1 VKQEIIMRRIALLAL
16 IVGFSIP
23 SPTPSS
29 AQALNARS
37 WVSATIG
44 DDSAVCSRTAPCKT
58 FAGAIP
64 KTGAGGEINCLDA
77 GSYGGVTILKTITID
92 CSQVLGT
99 ILASGTFGI
108 AISANDITVTLRNL
122 SIDGT
127 GTGTIGINITA
138 GARVNVENVVITGF
152 TQQGIYDAR
161 LGFGAMLTIKDSTIR
176 YNFGAAA
183 VKAIARGPSGVVL
196 ENTHMVSNTY
206 GVQAGSGNDFVVRG
220 SVMAANLT
228 AGVQADTGSRVLLDG
243 AMITHNATGISPQ
256 GTVQLAN
263 SNILYNTTGI
273 SGPSTSYGNNRIF
286 GNTSAGT
293 APSVAAAS
301 TDHGQQ

>member
-1 VKQEIIMRRIALLAL
+1 MRRIALFAL
-16 IVGFSIP
+16 VIGSSIP
-23 SPTPSS
+23 LLAPSS
-29 AQALNARS
+29 AQAQTMRS
-37 WVSATIG
+37 WVSSAG
-44 DDSAVCSRTAPCKT
+44 DDINNCSRTQPCKT
-58 FAGAIP
+58 FASAIA
-64 KTGAGGEINCLDA
+64 KTLDNGEINCLDGGGF
-77 GSYGGVTILKTITID
+77 GSVTISKNFTID
-92 CSQVLGT
+92 CSQNLGG
-99 ILASGTFGI
+99 ILANGTVGI
-108 AISANDITVTLRNL
+108 TINAPNSTVSLRNL
-122 SIDGT
+122 TIDGT
-127 GTGTIGINITA
+127 GTGTIGINITG
-138 GARVNVENVVITGF
+138 GARVNIENVVITGF

-161 LGFGAMLTIKDSTIR
+161 AGFGAMLTIKDSTIR

-183 VKAIARGPSGVVL
+183 VRAIARGTNNGVVL

-206 GVQAGSGNDFVVRG
+206 GIQAGSGNDFLVRG

-228 AGVQADTGSRVLLDG
+228 AGVQADSGSRVLLDG

-256 GTVQLAN
+256 GAVQIAN

-273 SGPSTSYGNNRIF
+273 SGTSTSYGNNRIF